1 MIRIILFSA
10 LFSLIFGTGFLIS
23 ESLAQEEVP
32 KCNGKDATIIGTEG
46 RDKIKGTDGPDVIVA
61 KGGND
66 KIKSGKGDDTIC
78 AGDGKDFI
86 ITGDGKDWIDA
97 GSGRDIIKSGDDDDM
112 IFARDGQRDN
122 INAGKPSNSDSCQ
135 VDEKETKIKGCEI
148 LEEPYG
154 TTATDEFFDDDK
166 ENDNDREKDD

>member
-23 ESLAQEEVP
+23 ESLAQEVP
-32 KCNGKDATIIGTEG
+32 KCNGLPATIIGTEG

-66 KIKSGKGDDTIC
+66 KIKSGGGDDTIC

-97 GSGRDIIKSGDDDDM
+97 GSGRDIIKSENGDDM
-112 IFARDGQRDN
+112 IFARDGQPDD

-135 VDEKETKIKGCEI
+135 VDEKEKKIKGCEI
-148 LEEPYG
+148 IDEPYG
-154 TTATDEFFDDDK
+154 TIATDESDDNEEEDEDK
-166 ENDNDREKDD
+166 DKKDD